1 MKEFVNHERLVPPP
15 TPDEVLGL
23 VESGK
28 WDSVLRRLDFI
39 CSRRVLEVRWKELR
53 PGESFKL
60 QEALHHPEDLQLSD
74 AEQGIVRMLHTL
86 DAEGYDPA
94 HPSDKAL
101 SLVEGYS
108 AELDRDLDSR
118 FKRGG
123 RRSYRLRGAASLL
136 SAEASMQESLQP
148 CGVAVLREARN
159 RDIPRIMFPSHHVL
173 GGDAVALIADFC
185 SRQGILQGSIRCDRR
200 EYDMPDPDVFL
211 ISKDSPNN
219 WVDPMRALY
228 ECARDRSGAVL
239 IVEDEL
245 FVRDQDYQQIDVRR
259 YITQAYEGEHEL
271 LFAQDFEEALQ
282 YMTTRQVAA
291 VGSDLYMPEH
301 LRTCSSGVL
310 NHLNQKGLGNSIVHE
325 ILDSFLSEG
334 TVDRLLEESRRSD
347 FRIYDSFRLELEK
360 LITIE

>member
-1 MKEFVNHERLVPPP
+1 M
-15 TPDEVLGL
+15 
-23 VESGK
+23 
-28 WDSVLRRLDFI
+28 
-39 CSRRVLEVRWKELR
+39 
-53 PGESFKL
+53 
-60 QEALHHPEDLQLSD
+60 A
-74 AEQGIVRMLHTL
+74 
-86 DAEGYDPA
+86 
-94 HPSDKAL
+94 
-101 SLVEGYS
+101 
-108 AELDRDLDSR
+108 
-118 FKRGG
+118 
-123 RRSYRLRGAASLL
+123 
-136 SAEASMQESLQP
+136 
-148 CGVAVLREARN
+148 
-159 RDIPRIMFPSHHVL
+159 
-173 GGDAVALIADFC
+173 
-185 SRQGILQGSIRCDRR
+185 
-200 EYDMPDPDVFL
+200 DPDVFL

-271 LFAQDFEEALQ
+271 LFAQYFEEALQ